1 MDEKIEKLINLLKQE
16 KRREFIDVCKNKN
29 VQEWC
34 EILSDVCW
42 LASTD
47 NGIPTEDKKHIATF
61 FQACSEGVKLMM
73 GIDTMLEIMTEEKN
87 GGEA

>member
-1 MDEKIEKLINLLKQE
+1 MDEKIEKLIDLLKKD
-16 KRREFIDVCKNKN
+16 KRRDFIDVCKNKN

-47 NGIPTEDKKHIATF
+47 NDIPTEDKKHIATF
-61 FQACSEGVKLMM
+61 FQACSEGVKLMI
-73 GIDTMLEIMTEEKN
+73 GIDTIFGMMNEPN